1 MHERQS
7 SERPRKG
14 ELATIS
20 HKFSFVHVLCPDE
33 GKNDIA
39 EIKVDLYQV
48 YNVAHRKCIMTK
60 TCVMLG
66 IAELTSKKK
75 TGRGRKSL
83 LLSEKDNFR
92 LCVLLSKLHT

>member
-1 MHERQS
+1 
-7 SERPRKG
+7 
-14 ELATIS
+14 
-20 HKFSFVHVLCPDE
+20 
-33 GKNDIA
+33 
-39 EIKVDLYQV
+39 
-48 YNVAHRKCIMTK
+48 MTK